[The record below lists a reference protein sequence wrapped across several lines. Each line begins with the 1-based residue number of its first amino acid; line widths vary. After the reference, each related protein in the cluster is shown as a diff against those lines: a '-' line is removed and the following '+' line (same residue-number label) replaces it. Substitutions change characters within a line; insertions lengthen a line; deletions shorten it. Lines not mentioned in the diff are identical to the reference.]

1 MEQENFT
8 ELFDKVSKMMGNG
21 EIPENIKNILNNSTS
36 NSQQNPSNSSYN
48 SNSESNSDTS
58 PNGSDD
64 ENSFNFDFETIMKI
78 QQIMNNL
85 KNEKND
91 PRTNL
96 LMSLKPYLKD
106 SRKQKI
112 EQYINIFKITKI
124 MDLFNNTGGESSK

>member
-8 ELFDKVSKMMGNG
+8 ELFDKVSKMMENG
-21 EIPENIKNILNNSTS
+21 KIPENIKNILNNSLS

-58 PNGSDD
+58 PNSSDD

-124 MDLFNNTGGESSK
+124 MDLFNNVGGESSK

>member
-8 ELFDKVSKMMGNG
+8 ELFDKVSKMMENG
-21 EIPENIKNILNNSTS
+21 KIPENIKNILNNSLS

-124 MDLFNNTGGESSK
+124 MDLFNNVGGESSK